1 MSEWVSIRRKGD
13 AMTAKAYRYIAYS
26 FLMVA
31 LLAVASIL
39 TINRKPFDPEW
50 KEWRIEKPEDSL
62 EVVARYADGKE
73 LDGVAI
79 YSRLFET
86 SAGIHVMIKLDNGLA
101 EYRGDPVKWHY
112 KK

>member
-1 MSEWVSIRRKGD
+1 MTTKG
-13 AMTAKAYRYIAYS
+13 YRYIAYS

-31 LLAVASIL
+31 LLAVVSIL

-50 KEWRIEKPEDSL
+50 KEWRTEKPEDSR

-73 LDGVAI
+73 LEGVAI
-79 YSRLFET
+79 YAKLFET
-86 SAGIHVMIKLDNGLA
+86 SPAIHVMIKLDNGLA
-101 EYRGDPVKWHY
+101 EYRGDPVKWKY